1 VFVFVEAQWLASQL
15 EAGRSIESIA
25 REAGKAASTVAYWVN
40 KHGVASQHAG
50 RHRAKGRIERE
61 RLQALVEDGRSIREI
76 AAELDL
82 SATAVRHWLAKF
94 DLRTAGAGRRS
105 AGSRQAVVVREC
117 ATHGWTTWVR
127 TTAGGYRCK
136 RCRIE
141 AVSARRRR
149 VKQIL
154 VREAG
159 GACRLCGYSRYAGA
173 LQFHHV
179 DPTKK
184 VFALSSRGLARS
196 LAKARHEVV
205 KCVLLCANCHAE
217 VEAGIATIGAS
228 SDRLQ
233 RAEQ

>member
-1 VFVFVEAQWLASQL
+1 MQAAWLAAQL

-25 REAGKAASTVAYWVN
+25 RETGRAPSTIAYWVN
-40 KHGVASQHAG
+40 KHGLASQHAA
-50 RHRAKGRIERE
+50 RHRAKGPLDRE
-61 RLQALVEDGRSIREI
+61 RLEALVEDGRSIREI
-76 AAELDL
+76 ATQLDR
-82 SATAVRHWLAKF
+82 SATAVRHWLARF
-94 DLRTAGAGRRS
+94 ELQTAGAGRRS
-105 AGSRQAVVVREC
+105 ETSHQPAVVREC

-127 TTAGGYRCK
+127 TAAGRYRCK

-149 VKQIL
+149 VKEIL

-196 LAKARHEVV
+196 LAKAREEVV

-217 VEAGIATIGAS
+217 VEAGIATICDS
-228 SDRLQ
+228 SGSLRLAGS
-233 RAEQ
+233 R

>member
-1 VFVFVEAQWLASQL
+1 
-15 EAGRSIESIA
+15 
-25 REAGKAASTVAYWVN
+25 
-40 KHGVASQHAG
+40 
-50 RHRAKGRIERE
+50 
-61 RLQALVEDGRSIREI
+61 
-76 AAELDL
+76 
-82 SATAVRHWLAKF
+82 
-94 DLRTAGAGRRS
+94 
-105 AGSRQAVVVREC
+105 
-117 ATHGWTTWVR
+117 VR
-127 TTAGGYRCK
+127 TTAGRYRCK

-184 VFALSSRGLARS
+184 MFALSSRGLARS
-196 LAKARHEVV
+196 LAKARQEVV

-217 VEAGIATIGAS
+217 VEAGIASIGAS
-228 SDRLQ
+228 SDSLQ
-233 RAEQ
+233 